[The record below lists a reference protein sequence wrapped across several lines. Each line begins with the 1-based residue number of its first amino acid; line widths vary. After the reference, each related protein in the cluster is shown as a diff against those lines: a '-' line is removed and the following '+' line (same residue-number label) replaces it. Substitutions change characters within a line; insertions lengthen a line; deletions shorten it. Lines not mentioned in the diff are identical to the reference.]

1 MNNIISPW
9 SIVEK
14 KFEIENNYVNESL
27 FAIGNGYIGM
37 RGNFEEGYL
46 GPKGTGLNGT
56 YINAFYESESIKYP
70 EVAYGFADKSQTM
83 LNITDGKI
91 IKLYIEDEEF
101 NMLKGEVLDY
111 ERNLSFKEGILKR
124 SLIWRSE
131 KGREVKI
138 SIERLISF
146 THKHLVAISYEVTPL
161 NFDGMIKIVS
171 SIDGDVSNLTAEN
184 DPRVGSGF
192 TGRVLSLEDAL
203 VKDTMGALVQKTHNT
218 KFSVACVMEH
228 EIFSENKYTLN
239 NEKDQL
245 SVCVNF
251 DINAEKDSSIVLNKY
266 ITYTTSKHMSE
277 SDIMQRAVSEV
288 NIGKSLGFEKLKE
301 EQLQFLEDFWYKT
314 DIEIK
319 GDGLLQQ
326 GIRFNMFHLLQ
337 SAGRDGKTNIAAKG
351 LSGEGYEGHYFWDT
365 EVYMLPFFLYSNP
378 DISRKLLEYR
388 YSILPKARERAR
400 IMSHK
405 KGALYPWR
413 TIDGEECSAY
423 FPAGSAQYHIDAD
436 IAFAIK
442 RYMEAS
448 EDEEFLINFGAEMLF
463 ETARL
468 WADLGEFIKNKG
480 NKFCINDVTGP
491 DEYTAIVNNNCYTN
505 LMAKE
510 NLEYAYNTAVWMKEN
525 ANEAYKELIDKIE
538 LTEDELQFWK
548 KAADNIYIPYND
560 ELGIYLQ
567 DDSFLDKTPWDF
579 ENTPKESYPLL
590 LHYHPL
596 VIYRHQVCKQAD
608 LVLAEFLLCNKFD
621 IDQKRRDY
629 DFYEKV
635 TTHDSSLSTCIFS
648 IMASEVGYYDKAYK
662 YFMETATMDLTD
674 SHGNTKDG
682 IHAANMAGAWM
693 CLVNGF
699 AGMRVYEDT
708 ISFNPYLPK
717 AWQEYKFKITY
728 RGRLIEVKVDKD
740 GTSYKLFE
748 GESLEIVHKGEKRI
762 IKNVK
767 CRM

>member
-1 MNNIISPW
+1 MRNNVINPW

-14 KFEIENNYVNESL
+14 RFIIENNYVSESL
-27 FAIGNGYIGM
+27 FAAGNGYIGM
-37 RGNFEEGYL
+37 RGNFEEGYA
-46 GPKGTGLNGT
+46 GPKGTGLEGT
-56 YINAFYESESIKYP
+56 YINAFYESETIKYP
-70 EVAYGFADKSQTM
+70 ETAYGFADKSQTM

-101 NMLKGEVLDY
+101 DMLKGQLLDY
-111 ERNLSFKEGILKR
+111 ERSLNFKEGILKR
-124 SLIWRSE
+124 NLIWRSE
-131 KGREVKI
+131 KGKEVKI
-138 SIERLISF
+138 DIERLISF
-146 THKHLVAISYEVTPL
+146 EHKHLAAINYKVTPL
-161 NFDGMIKIVS
+161 NFDGMIKVVS
-171 SIDGDVSNLTAEN
+171 CIDGSVSNLSAEN

-192 TGRVLSLEDAL
+192 TGRVLSLEESK
-203 VKDTMGALVQKTHNT
+203 VFDTRGSLIQKTHNT
-218 KFSVACVMEH
+218 KFAVACVMEN
-228 EIFSENKYTLN
+228 EILTENEYTIKNNKDELN
-239 NEKDQL
+239 I
-245 SVCVNF
+245 SVCFN
-251 DINAEKDSSIVLNKY
+251 IKAEKNNTITLNKY
-266 ITYTTSKHMSE
+266 IAYTTSKHMEE
-277 SDIMQRAVSEV
+277 SDMIKLAVSEAA
-288 NIGKSLGFEKLKE
+288 NGRETGFNKLKE
-301 EQLQFLEDFWYKT
+301 EQIDFLKEFWYRT

-319 GDGLLQQ
+319 GDDLLQQ

-337 SAGRDGKTNIAAKG
+337 SVGRDGKTNIAAKG

-365 EVYMLPFFLYSNP
+365 EIYMLPFFLYNNP
-378 DISRKLLEYR
+378 EISRKLLEYR

-423 FPAGSAQYHIDAD
+423 FPAGTAQYHINAD

-442 RYMEAS
+442 RYMEAT
-448 EDEEFLINFGAEMLF
+448 EDKEFLLNYGAEILF

-468 WADLGEFIKNKG
+468 WADLGEFIENKG

-510 NLEYAYNTAVWMKEN
+510 NLEYAYKTAVWMKEN
-525 ANEAYKELIDKIE
+525 AKEPYKELINKIG
-538 LTEDELQFWK
+538 LIEDELQFWK
-548 KAADNIYIPYND
+548 KAADNMYIPYND
-560 ELGIYLQ
+560 ELEIYLQ

-579 ENTPKESYPLL
+579 ENTPKENYPLL

-608 LVLAEFLLCNKFD
+608 LVLAEFLLNHKFD
-621 IDQKRRDY
+621 IEQKRRDY

-635 TTHDSSLSTCIFS
+635 TTHDSSLSSCIFS
-648 IMASEVGYYDKAYK
+648 IMASEVGYHDKAYK

-682 IHAANMAGAWM
+682 IHAANMAGAGM

-708 ISFNPYLPK
+708 ISFNPYIPK
-717 AWQEYKFKITY
+717 EWQEYKFKVTY
-728 RGRLIEVKVDKD
+728 RGRLIEIKVDKN
-740 GTSYKLFE
+740 GTSYRLLE
-748 GESLEIVHKGEKRI
+748 GESLEIVHKGEKKI
-762 IKNVK
+762 IRNVE
-767 CRM
+767 

>member
-1 MNNIISPW
+1 VRNNVINPW

-14 KFEIENNYVNESL
+14 RFIIENNYVSESL
-27 FAIGNGYIGM
+27 FAAGNGYIGM
-37 RGNFEEGYL
+37 RGNFEEGYA
-46 GPKGTGLNGT
+46 GPKGTGLEGT
-56 YINAFYESESIKYP
+56 YINAFYESETIKYP
-70 EVAYGFADKSQTM
+70 ETAYGFADKSQTM

-101 NMLKGEVLDY
+101 DMLKGQLLDY
-111 ERNLSFKEGILKR
+111 ERSLNFKEGILKR
-124 SLIWRSE
+124 NLIWRSE
-131 KGREVKI
+131 KGKEVKI
-138 SIERLISF
+138 DIERLISF
-146 THKHLVAISYEVTPL
+146 EHKHLAAINYKVTPL
-161 NFDGMIKIVS
+161 NFDGMIKVVS
-171 SIDGDVSNLTAEN
+171 CIDGSVSNLSAEN

-192 TGRVLSLEDAL
+192 TGRVLSLEESK
-203 VKDTMGALVQKTHNT
+203 VFDTRGSLIQKTHNT
-218 KFSVACVMEH
+218 KFAVACVMEN
-228 EIFSENKYTLN
+228 EILTENEYTIKNNKDELN
-239 NEKDQL
+239 I
-245 SVCVNF
+245 SVCFN
-251 DINAEKDSSIVLNKY
+251 IKAEKNNTITLNKY
-266 ITYTTSKHMSE
+266 IAYTTSKHMEE
-277 SDIMQRAVSEV
+277 SDMIKLAVSEAA
-288 NIGKSLGFEKLKE
+288 NGRETGFNKLKE
-301 EQLQFLEDFWYKT
+301 EQIDFLKEFWYRT

-319 GDGLLQQ
+319 GDDLLQQ

-337 SAGRDGKTNIAAKG
+337 SVGRDGKTNIAAKG

-365 EVYMLPFFLYSNP
+365 EIYMLPFFLYNNP
-378 DISRKLLEYR
+378 EISRKLLEYR

-423 FPAGSAQYHIDAD
+423 FPAGTAQYHINAD

-442 RYMEAS
+442 RYMEAT
-448 EDEEFLINFGAEMLF
+448 EDKEFLLNYGAEILF

-468 WADLGEFIKNKG
+468 WADLGEFIENKG

-510 NLEYAYNTAVWMKEN
+510 NLEYAYKTAVWMKEN
-525 ANEAYKELIDKIE
+525 AKEPYKELINKIG
-538 LTEDELQFWK
+538 LIEDELQFWK
-548 KAADNIYIPYND
+548 KAADNMYIPYND
-560 ELGIYLQ
+560 ELEIYLQ

-579 ENTPKESYPLL
+579 ENTPKENYPLL

-608 LVLAEFLLCNKFD
+608 LVLAEFLLNHKFD
-621 IDQKRRDY
+621 IEQKRRDY

-635 TTHDSSLSTCIFS
+635 TTHDSSLSSCIFS
-648 IMASEVGYYDKAYK
+648 IMASEVGYHDKAYK

-682 IHAANMAGAWM
+682 IHAANMAGAGM

-708 ISFNPYLPK
+708 ISFNPYIPK
-717 AWQEYKFKITY
+717 EWQEYKFKVTY
-728 RGRLIEVKVDKD
+728 RGRLIEIKVDKN
-740 GTSYKLFE
+740 GTSYRLLE
-748 GESLEIVHKGEKRI
+748 GESLEIVHKGEKKI
-762 IKNVK
+762 IRNVE
-767 CRM
+767 